1 MRMRSLLTYFSPW
14 LHILKLSGL
23 WLLAGLTACALPASP
38 SASSKPSTPSPRLAL
53 ASAYY
58 QNGQYRI
65 ALDESR
71 KVLAAQPDEPQALG
85 LQGLIYARLNE
96 PILAQRSFLRAE
108 QLAGQDADLAHNHG
122 LFLCEQGRYSAAF
135 QRFDLAV
142 NQPLYADKAKTW
154 WVWGVCAQKS
164 GDESAAQ
171 NLWVQSLSLK
181 PGAEPALALARSYQ
195 QQKLTQRASEVLAT
209 INSTNAATAETLWLG
224 IQWARKN
231 GEFETLQRYALQL
244 QKRFATSSQW
254 DYFQREAYDD

>member
-1 MRMRSLLTYFSPW
+1 MSMRSLLTYFSP
-14 LHILKLSGL
+14 LLNILKLSGL

-38 SASSKPSTPSPRLAL
+38 SVPSTPSPRLAL

-58 QNGQYRI
+58 PNGQYRF

-71 KVLAAQPDEPQALG
+71 KVLEAQPNEPQALG
-85 LQGLIYARLNE
+85 PQGLIYARLKE
-96 PILAQRSFLRAE
+96 PILAQSSFLRAE
-108 QLAGQDADLAHNHG
+108 QLVGQDADLTLNHG
-122 LFLCEQGRYSAAF
+122 SFLCEQGRYSAAF
-135 QRFDLAV
+135 QRFGLAV
-142 NQPLYADKAKTW
+142 NQPLYADKGKTW

-164 GDESAAQ
+164 VDESAAQ
-171 NLWVQSLSLK
+171 NTWVQSLSFK

-231 GEFETLQRYALQL
+231 GEFETLKRYALQL

-254 DYFQREAYDD
+254 DHFQREA